1 MQTNASA
8 RRVPWEL
15 LLTTVFGAIG
25 MFLLLIGTWASIA
38 VVRLTTAWR
47 PVIYRLEVS
56 YLLLVT
62 AGLLLCL
69 SAHFARR
76 RDWRATAI
84 AATAGVAFCGMYFV
98 IFPGPVPL
106 K

>member
-1 MQTNASA
+1 RSTLRSFPT
-8 RRVPWEL
+8 RRSSDL
-15 LLTTVFGAIG
+15 TVFGAIG

-84 AATAGVAFCGMYFV
+84 AARSEEHTSE
-98 IFPGPVPL
+98 L
-106 K
+106 QSRENL